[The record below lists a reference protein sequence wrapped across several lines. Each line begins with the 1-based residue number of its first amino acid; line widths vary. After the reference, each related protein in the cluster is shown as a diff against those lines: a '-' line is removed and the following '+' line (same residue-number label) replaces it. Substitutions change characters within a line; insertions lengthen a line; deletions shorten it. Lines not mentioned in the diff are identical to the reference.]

1 LEGKIA
7 LIRNPQEDGGQHK
20 LGGFPILI
28 ENNLL
33 PTSIDAKALYQ
44 IERVKTDKMDLS
56 PLGLLMSERGDV
68 AKIIEKME
76 RRR

>member
-1 LEGKIA
+1 
-7 LIRNPQEDGGQHK
+7 
-20 LGGFPILI
+20 
-28 ENNLL
+28 L